1 MFWVENIVYV
11 LCFFLFEVIISPFA
25 YLKIWF
31 NLFQIVKTT
40 GSGTLGFFKSLF
52 YTLIWAFL
60 GPLLMIYIVSVD
72 IKNFLHIL
80 IFHDGFTRTKED
92 RIAAFK
98 TDDNMKIRLYNETR
112 AIVISLSKKIG
123 RFIQKENEL
132 ALNLT
137 DELVIEDSG
146 DDDVL
151 ERIPDFYIFDDQ

>member
-1 MFWVENIVYV
+1 MFEIVV
-11 LCFFLFEVIISPFA
+11 SPFA
-25 YLKIWF
+25 YLKIWY
-31 NLFQIVKTT
+31 NLLLIMRTT

-52 YTLIWAFL
+52 YSLIWAFL

-80 IFHDGFTRTKED
+80 LYHDGFTRTKED

-123 RFIQKENEL
+123 KFI
-132 ALNLT
+132 
-137 DELVIEDSG
+137 
-146 DDDVL
+146 
-151 ERIPDFYIFDDQ
+151 